1 MPYELK
7 ALSVRKM
14 EQVARERMDG
24 LVTAVNDTPQQIA
37 FRQGYIAAT
46 VDAIEL
52 VKQTHRELTGNS
64 DE

>member
-1 MPYELK
+1 
-7 ALSVRKM
+7 
-14 EQVARERMDG
+14 MDG